1 MGGRNGRAGW
11 EGGTGGPDGREERK
25 GWDGREEREW
35 REDWMDRNGRD
46 GNGRDGNGRNG
57 NGCDRNGGCRL
68 TDNKSH
74 FFYIGLQVLSLK
86 HLLKEKVVFLLII
99 NQIKLI
105 KALYSLYIVFIA
117 EPIINQKNYILT
129 L

>member
-46 GNGRDGNGRNG
+46 GNGRYGNE
-57 NGCDRNGGCRL
+57 CDRNGGCRL

-99 NQIKLI
+99 N
-105 KALYSLYIVFIA
+105 
-117 EPIINQKNYILT
+117 
-129 L
+129 